1 MQDRQDDKY
10 SRILKASIEVISE
23 KGLEKSSISEI
34 VKKAG
39 IAQGTFYLYFSSKS
53 DLVPAIAK
61 SLLTKILDRMK
72 RKVNGT
78 ASFWGTLETVIDET
92 FKVTDE
98 HKDIIVLVYSG
109 LAVNH
114 SLEKW
119 EEVYRPYY
127 EWLEIEISKAVQK
140 EEIHTDINV
149 KWTSRTIINLIENAA
164 ERYYIGGEQD
174 EALSV
179 YKEELFKFIRK
190 SLIKG

>member
-1 MQDRQDDKY
+1 MQDRPDDKY
-10 SRILKASIEVISE
+10 SRILSASIEVISE
-23 KGLEKSSISEI
+23 KGLEKSSVSEI

-53 DLVPAIAK
+53 DLVPAIAN
-61 SLLTKILDRMK
+61 SLLTKILERIK
-72 RKVNGT
+72 RKVQDT
-78 ASFWGTLETVIDET
+78 ESFWSTLDAVIDET

-109 LAVNH
+109 LAFNH
-114 SLEKW
+114 SLDKW

-140 EEIHTDINV
+140 EEIYPDINV

-164 ERYYIGGEQD
+164 ERYYIGLEQD
-174 EALSV
+174 ESLTV

-190 SLIKG
+190 SLVTD

>member
-1 MQDRQDDKY
+1 MQDRLDDKY
-10 SRILKASIEVISE
+10 SRILNASIEVISE
-23 KGLEKSSISEI
+23 KGLEKSSVSEI

-72 RKVNGT
+72 RKVQGGE
-78 ASFWGTLETVIDET
+78 SFWSTLGTVIDET

-140 EEIHTDINV
+140 EEIYADINV

-174 EALSV
+174 ESLTV

-190 SLIKG
+190 SLITG